1 MMKSI
6 NAQHMPARSSS
17 CYNLGNPELSLFA
30 ETNVKEGLLMREW
43 YDVHSP
49 FKPKAHPCG
58 PPWATVSP
66 ELMLT
71 YDFRDGEGVS

>member
-1 MMKSI
+1 MKSI

-17 CYNLGNPELSLFA
+17 CYNLGNPEVSLLA
-30 ETNVKEGLLMREW
+30 ETNVKGGVLMREW
-43 YDVHSP
+43 CDVRSP
-49 FKPKAHPCG
+49 FKPKAHPCV
-58 PPWATVSP
+58 PPCATVSP